1 MTKLRDE
8 CRSVLE
14 GFFSAPIA
22 KAIVGAAAK
31 AAARSGNEDTPLWQV
46 GFERELQRL
55 LGVYLPDQDRRV
67 ACLAQMSRISPH
79 GAADSHF
86 ASSEH
91 TPAPALARSRQPS
104 GSYPR
109 PSQLVRRESE
119 TLARV
124 LAPSMRPATLGAAST
139 SVVVRD
145 QTDIPNACEVVRDL
159 GKKLGFSRVDQTKM
173 ATAVSELARNMLQ
186 YAGGGTIRFAE
197 VLAPR
202 RGLEAFFEDHGP
214 GIVGLDDILEAGSMG
229 LGLRGSKGIADEFTI
244 DTQPGDGT
252 RITMRKYVA

>member
-14 GFFSAPIA
+14 GFFSGPIA
-22 KAIVGAAAK
+22 KAIVGAAGK
-31 AAARSGNEDTPLWQV
+31 AAARAGLEDTPTWEV
-46 GFERELQRL
+46 AFDRELQRL
-55 LGVYLPDQDRRV
+55 LNVYLPDAARRLD
-67 ACLAQMSRISPH
+67 CLARLAREAPPP
-79 GAADSHF
+79 AAVF
-86 ASSEH
+86 EH
-91 TPAPALARSRQPS
+91 TPPPMPLRARPAS
-104 GSYPR
+104 GAYLR
-109 PSQLVRRESE
+109 PS
-119 TLARV
+119 V
-124 LAPSMRPATLGAAST
+124 LPSSPSMRPATFGSAST

-214 GIVGLDDILEAGSMG
+214 GIVGLDDMLEAGSMG
-229 LGLRGSKGIADEFTI
+229 LGLRGSKGIADEFLI

>member
-1 MTKLRDE
+1 MSNLRDE
-8 CRSVLE
+8 SRSVLE

-31 AAARSGNEDTPLWQV
+31 TAARAGIEADSTWSAA
-46 GFERELQRL
+46 FEREIARL
-55 LGVYLPDQDRRV
+55 LCVYLPDIERRR
-67 ACLAQMSRISPH
+67 ACIAKLAAAAPPIAQTPVPAAAYSRPPS
-79 GAADSHF
+79 GAYLRPART
-86 ASSEH
+86 ASSV
-91 TPAPALARSRQPS
+91 S
-104 GSYPR
+104 
-109 PSQLVRRESE
+109 V
-119 TLARV
+119 
-124 LAPSMRPATLGAAST
+124 RPATLGTAST

-145 QTDIPNACEVVRDL
+145 QSDIPNACEVVRDL

-214 GIVGLDDILEAGSMG
+214 GIIGLDDMLEAGSMG
-229 LGLRGSKGIADEFTI
+229 LGLRGSKGIADEFLI

>member
-8 CRSVLE
+8 CQSVLE
-14 GFFSAPIA
+14 GFFSGPIA
-22 KAIVGAAAK
+22 KAIVGAANK
-31 AAARSGNEDTPLWQV
+31 NAARAGREDSSQWLAS
-46 GFERELQRL
+46 FERELQRL
-55 LGVYLPDQDRRV
+55 LHVYLPDAERRSECLRLLKSVQPAV
-67 ACLAQMSRISPH
+67 APSAFSAFEENPLELQPFRARPAS
-79 GAADSHF
+79 GA
-86 ASSEH
+86 
-91 TPAPALARSRQPS
+91 
-104 GSYPR
+104 YVR
-109 PSQLVRRESE
+109 PS
-119 TLARV
+119 LAARG
-124 LAPSMRPATLGAAST
+124 LPPPPSMRPATFGLAST

-159 GKKLGFSRVDQTKM
+159 GKKLGFTRVDQTKM

-202 RGLEAFFEDHGP
+202 PGLEAFFEDHGP
-214 GIVGLDDILEAGSMG
+214 GIVGLDDMLETGSMG
-229 LGLRGSKGIADEFTI
+229 LGLRGSKGIADEFMI

>member
-1 MTKLRDE
+1 M
-8 CRSVLE
+8 LE

-22 KAIVGAAAK
+22 KAIVGAASKSALRVGHEN
-31 AAARSGNEDTPLWQV
+31 ALAWQSA
-46 GFERELQRL
+46 FDRELQRL
-55 LGVYLPDQDRRV
+55 LQVYLPDAERQHACRIQLRARAV
-67 ACLAQMSRISPH
+67 AALPVATP
-79 GAADSHF
+79 
-86 ASSEH
+86 SE
-91 TPAPALARSRQPS
+91 TPAVRPARPVSGAYERPAVAGLAGPVRRTSETRAVVAGHSARPPAL
-104 GSYPR
+104 G
-109 PSQLVRRESE
+109 
-119 TLARV
+119 T
-124 LAPSMRPATLGAAST
+124 AST

-145 QTDIPNACEVVRDL
+145 HTDVPNACEVVRDL
-159 GKKLGFSRVDQTKM
+159 GRKLGFSRVDQTKM

-214 GIVGLDDILEAGSMG
+214 GISGLDDMLEAGSMG

>member
-8 CRSVLE
+8 CQSVLE
-14 GFFSAPIA
+14 GFFSGPIA
-22 KAIVGAAAK
+22 KAIVGAANK
-31 AAARSGNEDTPLWQV
+31 NAARAGREDSSQWLAS
-46 GFERELQRL
+46 FERELQRL
-55 LGVYLPDQDRRV
+55 LHVYLPDAERRSECLRLLKGVQPAV
-67 ACLAQMSRISPH
+67 ATIASVAEEATLDPQPLRARPRS
-79 GAADSHF
+79 GA
-86 ASSEH
+86 
-91 TPAPALARSRQPS
+91 
-104 GSYPR
+104 YPR
-109 PSQLVRRESE
+109 PS
-119 TLARV
+119 LAARG
-124 LAPSMRPATLGAAST
+124 LPPPPSMRPATFGSAST

-159 GKKLGFSRVDQTKM
+159 GKKLGFTRVDQTKM

-214 GIVGLDDILEAGSMG
+214 GIVGLDDMLETGSMG
-229 LGLRGSKGIADEFTI
+229 LGLRGSKGIADEFMI